1 MNDENYTN
9 FIWKNILLEGL
20 IIGNLKLFKY
30 VLIYIGDVW
39 ENVKILIGKI

>member
-1 MNDENYTN
+1 MNENYTN

-30 VLIYIGDVW
+30 VLMIRDIW

>member
-1 MNDENYTN
+1 MNENYTN
-9 FIWKNILLEGL
+9 FIWKNILLEDL

-30 VLIYIGDVW
+30 VLMIRDIW